1 MPYNAVE
8 AVCRQAAR
16 RAIAFGPPALFQGS
30 SLAAQA
36 EPERRNYT
44 QDGVH
49 ARQVTRVV
57 TTIAQQQLML
67 TVTVPANLA
76 SHEVDGGA
84 SAIAAHLPTASAT
97 VIQCPFWISTRKPT
111 TVGACEQ
118 GLAIHDLCHFPSR
131 LVSCRSRRLQRSE
144 NFFSFLVPLSEIELF
159 QHDLMRNEFGFGLS
173 DQGWGHFCHKS
184 RRWRSC

>member
-8 AVCRQAAR
+8 AICRQAAR

-30 SLAAQA
+30 SLATQA

-44 QDGVH
+44 QDGLH
-49 ARQVTRVV
+49 AGQVTRVV
-57 TTIAQQQLML
+57 TTIAQKQLML

-76 SHEVDGGA
+76 SHQLDGGA

-111 TVGACEQ
+111 AVGACEQ
-118 GLAIHDLCHFPSR
+118 GLAIYDLCHFPSR
-131 LVSCRSRRLQRSE
+131 RVSCTFDVVIAATREKKRLNES
-144 NFFSFLVPLSEIELF
+144 FSS
-159 QHDLMRNEFGFGLS
+159 
-173 DQGWGHFCHKS
+173 
-184 RRWRSC
+184 